1 MTASTTV
8 PPLIP
13 PDRADHVRTLR
24 AQRAETPAAACGN
37 SAGSSRRPRKT
48 RNRKASNRKPR
59 NRKASNRKARTA
71 RGHGEGRPA
80 AASDPAAGTP
90 RHGYVV
96 SGTARTAHLPFDHLF
111 AELAAFPLASE
122 SALAHPLT
130 HLDPAMSA
138 ATRRLW
144 RAAERELLAAA
155 PGVSLDDL
163 VALRDGSWFAEDDG
177 SPRPLQA
184 FLRHVALR
192 HLEYL
197 GAGVGPRRPPPLDGP
212 IAARPA
218 HAQARQSWLWLTF
231 ALPEDLL
238 MAMAARDGW
247 IPRPDLLTP
256 AVRDL
261 LARGFAETHLHV
273 GASLD
278 FRCVWSLLLAR
289 LASPGLRVAAA
300 RRARGRAAGGPG
312 PAGLAAA
319 LCHRPDAARRVP
331 RGHRGRLRRVR
342 PGAAAAR
349 AGRGASRPGDVLV
362 RASSPSPTWSAGP
375 CRRTCRTPCSRM
387 PMRR

>member
-1 MTASTTV
+1 M
-8 PPLIP
+8 
-13 PDRADHVRTLR
+13 
-24 AQRAETPAAACGN
+24 
-37 SAGSSRRPRKT
+37 
-48 RNRKASNRKPR
+48 
-59 NRKASNRKARTA
+59 
-71 RGHGEGRPA
+71 
-80 AASDPAAGTP
+80 
-90 RHGYVV
+90 

-197 GAGVGPRRPPPLDGP
+197 GAGVGPRRPLPLDGP

-289 LASPGLRVAAA
+289 LASPGLRVAQLGA
-300 RRARGRAAGGPG
+300 
-312 PAGLAAA
+312 
-319 LCHRPDAARRVP
+319 
-331 RGHRGRLRRVR
+331 
-342 PGAAAAR
+342 PGAALQEGLDLPAWLLRCAIARMLLAGFLSSDTRPGFAAYVQGPLLRERVVAR
-349 AGRGASRPGDVLV
+349 AGPGHVLARTSRRHRPGRRD
-362 RASSPSPTWSAGP
+362 PIAGRP
-375 CRRTCRTPCSRM
+375 ALPAPGCLCVADRQLRGR
-387 PMRR
+387 